1 MKSWVS
7 SWFAR
12 QAVSSLLTVWH
23 MLSEEMPTQEDVAH
37 PSTCS
42 FLKILSGKV
51 FLSIFVFFFLHFL
64 LYLSLSKTE
73 NNIFLWKQCNNFS
86 IRKKKYFLLGLQYRQ
101 YQKPLFPF
109 FFSQQDRDDLHH
121 LRNVDTKNIKF
132 LNCSLM
138 QGEFPL
144 LF

>member
-12 QAVSSLLTVWH
+12 QAVSCLLTVWH

-42 FLKILSGKV
+42 SLKILSGKV
-51 FLSIFVFFFLHFL
+51 FLSIFVFFSYIFYCIFPSQKQRTIF
-64 LYLSLSKTE
+64 SLKTMQP
-73 NNIFLWKQCNNFS
+73 FFHQ
-86 IRKKKYFLLGLQYRQ
+86 KKKYFLLGLQYRQ

-109 FFSQQDRDDLHH
+109 FFSQQDWDDLHH